1 MTAKQRRQLQNVE
14 NILSAMVAELQP
26 RVIMPAADKQ
36 KALGLAEE
44 TMLVPVG
51 KGRALTA
58 SPLDKGGW
66 SIQEF
71 DTSSGGLVPIWKED
85 GDLPD
90 DLVIAVVL
98 GAAVGS
104 LQEQVEQGGDDKA
117 ELEALH
123 AVLKARH
130 TQLVE
135 QGIESFE
142 FEAAETLL
150 VDS

>member
-1 MTAKQRRQLQNVE
+1 MTAKQRAQLQNIE
-14 NILSAMVAELQP
+14 NILSAMVSELVP
-26 RVIMPAADKQ
+26 RVISPSAEKQ
-36 KALGLAEE
+36 KALGLADEA
-44 TMLVPVG
+44 MLVPVG
-51 KGRALTA
+51 SRRAITA
-58 SPLDKGGW
+58 SPLTNGGW

-85 GDLPD
+85 GDLAD

-104 LQEQVEQGGDDKA
+104 LQEQVELNGDDKA

-123 AVLKARH
+123 ALLKARH
-130 TQLVE
+130 TQLIE

-142 FEAAETLL
+142 FEAADAQL

>member
-1 MTAKQRRQLQNVE
+1 MTAKQRRQLATVE
-14 NILSAMVAELQP
+14 NILSAMVSELEP
-26 RVIMPAADKQ
+26 RVIMPSADKQ

-51 KGRALTA
+51 SRRALTA

-71 DTSSGGLVPIWKED
+71 DTSAGGLTPIWKED
-85 GDLPD
+85 GELPD

-104 LQEQVEQGGDDKA
+104 LQEQVELDGDDKA
-117 ELEALH
+117 QLEALH
-123 AVLKARH
+123 VVLKARH
-130 TQLVE
+130 TQLIE

-142 FEAAETLL
+142 FEAAELAQA
-150 VDS
+150 

>member
-1 MTAKQRRQLQNVE
+1 MTAKQRAQLQKVE

-26 RVIMPAADKQ
+26 RVIMPSADKQ

-51 KGRALTA
+51 SRRALTA

-71 DTSSGGLVPIWKED
+71 DTSAGGLTPIWKED
-85 GDLPD
+85 GELPD

-104 LQEQVEQGGDDKA
+104 LQEQIEAGDATLK
-117 ELEALH
+117 ALH
-123 AVLKARH
+123 TLLKARH
-130 TQLVE
+130 TQLID
-135 QGIESFE
+135 QGLDSFE
-142 FEAAETLL
+142 FETA
-150 VDS
+150 V